1 VKTVLVVDDEPTI
14 RTLVNAILDGSGVR
28 TVEAA
33 DGLEALDMARRYQPD
48 LVLLDVVMPRMDG
61 FTVCQRIK
69 AEESTARTPVLLLT
83 ALAQES
89 DHQRARRVGADGI
102 VQKPFSPAVL
112 RATVEGVLNGGKK
125 GSVAPPEKT
134 V

>member
-14 RTLVNAILDGSGVR
+14 RTLVNAILDGCGVR
-28 TVEAA
+28 TLEAA
-33 DGLEALDMARRYQPD
+33 DGPEALDVARRYQPD

-61 FTVCQRIK
+61 FTVCQRMK
-69 AEESTARTPVLLLT
+69 AEKSMARTPVLLLT

-89 DHQRARRVGADGI
+89 DARRVGADGI

-112 RATVEGVLNGGKK
+112 RATVENILNGGKK
-125 GSVAPPEKT
+125 G
-134 V
+134 

>member
-28 TVEAA
+28 TLEAA
-33 DGLEALDMARRYQPD
+33 DGPEALEMARRYQPD

-61 FTVCQRIK
+61 FTVCQRMK
-69 AEESTARTPVLLLT
+69 AEKSMALTPVLLLT

-112 RATVEGVLNGGKK
+112 RATVESILNGGKRAK
-125 GSVAPPEKT
+125 SLP
-134 V
+134 

>member
-1 VKTVLVVDDEPTI
+1 MKTVLVADDEPTI
-14 RTLVNAILDGSGVR
+14 RTLVNAILEGCGVC
-28 TVEAA
+28 TLEAA
-33 DGLEALDMARRYQPD
+33 DGPEALDMARRYQPD

-61 FTVCQRIK
+61 FTVCQRMK
-69 AEESTARTPVLLLT
+69 AEKSMALTPVLLLT

-112 RATVEGVLNGGKK
+112 RATVESMLNGGKR
-125 GSVAPPEKT
+125 GQASPP
-134 V
+134 

>member
-14 RTLVNAILDGSGVR
+14 RALVNAILDGSGVR
-28 TVEAA
+28 TLEAA
-33 DGLEALDMARRYQPD
+33 DGPEALDMARRYQPD

-61 FTVCQRIK
+61 FAVCQRMK
-69 AEESTARTPVLLLT
+69 AETSMARIPILLLT

-112 RATVEGVLNGGKK
+112 RATVDSILDGGRK
-125 GSVAPPEKT
+125 G
-134 V
+134 

>member
-28 TVEAA
+28 TLEAA
-33 DGLEALDMARRYQPD
+33 DGPEALDMARRHRPD

-61 FTVCQRIK
+61 FAVCQRMK
-69 AEESTARTPVLLLT
+69 EERSMARTPVLLLT
-83 ALAQES
+83 ALVQES
-89 DHQRARRVGADGI
+89 DRQRARRVGADGI

-112 RATVEGVLNGGKK
+112 RATVEGILNGGKK
-125 GSVAPPEKT
+125 SSSLL
-134 V
+134 

>member
-14 RTLVNAILDGSGVR
+14 RTLVRAILDGSGMR

-33 DGLEALDMARRYQPD
+33 DGQEALDMARRYQPD

-61 FTVCQRIK
+61 FSVCQRMK
-69 AEESTARTPVLLLT
+69 AEKSMALTPVLLLT

-112 RATVEGVLNGGKK
+112 RATVERILNGGKRAK
-125 GSVAPPEKT
+125 SLP
-134 V
+134 

>member
-14 RTLVNAILDGSGVR
+14 RTLVNAILEGSGVR
-28 TVEAA
+28 TLEAA
-33 DGLEALDMARRYQPD
+33 DGPEALDMARRHQPD

-69 AEESTARTPVLLLT
+69 AEKSMARAPVLLLT
-83 ALAQES
+83 ALVQES
-89 DHQRARRVGADGI
+89 DHQRARSVGADGI

-112 RATVEGVLNGGKK
+112 RATVQAMLDGGKE
-125 GSVAPPEKT
+125 GQVPLP
-134 V
+134 

>member
-28 TVEAA
+28 TLEAA
-33 DGLEALDMARRYQPD
+33 DGPEALDMARRHQPD

-61 FTVCQRIK
+61 FAVCQK
-69 AEESTARTPVLLLT
+69 LKEERSMARTRVLLLT
-83 ALAQES
+83 ALVQES
-89 DHQRARRVGADGI
+89 DRQRARRVGAEGI

-112 RATVEGVLNGGKK
+112 RATVEGILNGGKK
-125 GSVAPPEKT
+125 GSSLL
-134 V
+134 